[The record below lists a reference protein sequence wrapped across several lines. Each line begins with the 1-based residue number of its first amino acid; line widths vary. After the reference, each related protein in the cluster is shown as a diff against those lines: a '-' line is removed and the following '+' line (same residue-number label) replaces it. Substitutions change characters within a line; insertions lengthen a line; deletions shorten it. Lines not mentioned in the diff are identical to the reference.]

1 MVPGSVSISEDALMY
16 LILTKTQHNIKR
28 ELAALKCKPS
38 PGSVWGRYVLQGA
51 GGADPCPREGQRP
64 APPSLKPMLCS
75 NQMPASSPIF
85 FLPQRSV
92 PPAGSMHCPLVVRH
106 HQLLC
111 SLAAWPWRG
120 CVDAWYSVSS
130 NLRSNQE
137 PPLGVQWGC
146 ACPLL
151 AQCLL

>member
-16 LILTKTQHNIKR
+16 LILTKTQRNIKR

-38 PGSVWGRYVLQGA
+38 PGRLWGRCVLQGP
-51 GGADPCPREGQRP
+51 GRADPCPQEGQRL
-64 APPSLKPMLCS
+64 APPSPKPMLCS

-85 FLPQRSV
+85 FLPQGSF
-92 PPAGSMHCPLVVRH
+92 PPSGSMHCPLVVPH

-120 CVDAWYSVSS
+120 YVDAWSSVSS

-137 PPLGVQWGC
+137 PPHWGFSEAVLVHC
-146 ACPLL
+146 
-151 AQCLL
+151 